1 MVRLMLVPPFPTC
14 TDSLDKHTFG
24 PSHVPGPVGGGAG
37 GGEVVCLIDEVLAL
51 LELMFQEGSELL
63 KKPPRDKEMRKSRM
77 WYVL

>member
-1 MVRLMLVPPFPTC
+1 M
-14 TDSLDKHTFG
+14 
-24 PSHVPGPVGGGAG
+24 PGPVGVGAG

-63 KKPPRDKEMRKSRM
+63 KKTPRDKEMRKSRM